1 MFVEI
6 RTRNLSVDL
15 ETEAELQDH
24 VSLALTRF
32 APFID
37 RVLVRLDDVNG
48 PRGGIDK
55 VCRTTV
61 SFRSGGVIVSEGR
74 SDAVRKALA
83 ASVVRARAQIRSRA
97 QKRARGS
104 RRPAAAARLAS

>member
-6 RTRNLSVDL
+6 RTRNLSVDPAV
-15 ETEAELQDH
+15 EAELQDH

-32 APFID
+32 GPFID

-61 SFRSGGVIVSEGR
+61 SLKGGGIVVSEGR
-74 SDAVRKALA
+74 SAAVRKALA
-83 ASVVRARAQIRSRA
+83 ASVVRARAQLRSRA
-97 QKRARGS
+97 EKRARGP
-104 RRPAAAARLAS
+104 RLTTAAKIAS

>member
-6 RTRNLSVDL
+6 RTRKLVVVP

-24 VSLALTRF
+24 VSLALVRF
-32 APFID
+32 APAIE
-37 RVLVRLDDVNG
+37 RVVVRIDDVNG

-61 SFRSGGVIVSEGR
+61 ILRGGGVVVAEGR
-74 SDAVRKALA
+74 SDVVRKALA
-83 ASVVRARAQIRSRA
+83 VSVVRARAQIRSRA
-97 QKRARGS
+97 QRARVT
-104 RRPAAAARLAS
+104 RRDATLKVAS

>member
-6 RTRNLSVDL
+6 RTRNLRVDS
-15 ETEAELQDH
+15 EIEAELQDH
-24 VSLALTRF
+24 VSLALGRF

-48 PRGGIDK
+48 PRGGVDK

-61 SFRSGGVIVSEGR
+61 SLRSGGVVVSEGR

-83 ASVVRARAQIRSRA
+83 ASVVRARVQMRSRS

-104 RRPAAAARLAS
+104 RRPTAARLAS